1 MFGRDD
7 PSGKV
12 VAMTQ
17 QGSGTARRTVAEL
30 RAYWEALRRGRLVPA
45 RSDVNP
51 RGIERSLEY
60 AFILERV
67 APGMARFRLAGMHL
81 TDLMGMEVRGM
92 PLGALFVPAGRQRL
106 SDALETVFQ
115 GPAVSELALAAET
128 GIGKPPLAARL
139 LLLPLKS
146 DLGDVTRAL
155 GCLVAEGE
163 IGRRPRRFEVTGA
176 EVTPLLSDI
185 PQFAPAD
192 RAPRAPVAGFAD
204 PPATFAPPAPAAPM
218 PDPALTPEERRALLR
233 VVRAED

>member
-1 MFGRDD
+1 
-7 PSGKV
+7 
-12 VAMTQ
+12 MTR
-17 QGSGTARRTVAEL
+17 QGSGTARRAVAEL

-45 RSDVNP
+45 RTDVNP

-67 APGMARFRLAGMHL
+67 APGVARFRLAGTHL

-106 SDALETVFQ
+106 ADALETVFQ
-115 GPAVSELALAAET
+115 GPAVAELSLAAET

-146 DLGDVTRAL
+146 DLGDITRAL

-163 IGRRPRRFEVTGA
+163 IGRRPRRFAISGA
-176 EVTPLLSDI
+176 EMTPLSSEI
-185 PQFAPAD
+185 PQLEPAPRD
-192 RAPRAPVAGFAD
+192 RAPCAPVAGLAE
-204 PPATFAPPAPAAPM
+204 PPAPQI
-218 PDPALTPEERRALLR
+218 PDPAMTPELRRALLR